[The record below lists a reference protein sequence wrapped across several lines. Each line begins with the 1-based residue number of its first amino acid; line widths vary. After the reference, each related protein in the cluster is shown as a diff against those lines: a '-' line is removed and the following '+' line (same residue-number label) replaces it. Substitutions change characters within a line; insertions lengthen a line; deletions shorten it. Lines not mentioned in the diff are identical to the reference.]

1 MILPRVYPILDTAR
15 RIDLF
20 DAAQALADGGAT
32 LLQIRHKG
40 DWNRDLFA
48 TAERIA
54 KLNISLIVN
63 DRADIAKMLGCGVH
77 VGQTDPP
84 PAEARAIVGTAAVGY
99 STHNREQFQAATAEP
114 IDYLALGPIF
124 QTASKDNPDPV
135 VGLETLQQLR
145 PLTSRPLV
153 AIGGITRS
161 NAVAVWN
168 AGADSLAIIGDL
180 YPEPLIPVT
189 LRNRME
195 EWRTLAQS

>member
-1 MILPRVYPILDTAR
+1 MILPRVYPILDTTR

-20 DAAQALADGGAT
+20 DAAQALADGGAA

-40 DWNRDLFA
+40 PWNRELFA
-48 TAERIA
+48 AAERIA
-54 KLNISLIVN
+54 NLNISLIVN

-77 VGQTDPP
+77 VGQTDLPP
-84 PAEARAIVGTAAVGY
+84 VNARAIVGTVAVGY
-99 STHNREQFQAATAEP
+99 STHNREQLEAATGEP
-114 IDYLALGPIF
+114 IDYVALGPIF
-124 QTASKDNPDPV
+124 QTGSKENPDPV
-135 VGLETLQQLR
+135 VGLDSLRQLR
-145 PLTSRPLV
+145 PLSTRPLV

-161 NAVAVWN
+161 NASAVWN

-180 YPEPLIPVT
+180 YPEPLTPAT